1 MFSNQESPIN
11 YASTY
16 TEQDSLYAEHLKS
29 IDRFHRCSPAKLS
42 HLLLPFESR
51 LLTRIC
57 LNTACSSLI
66 DLGCGTGR
74 FLRAAKNEFSD
85 SRGYEFA
92 DVLVQKLNGYGM
104 RVRQGGI
111 EDFLASQDRADA
123 ISLLE
128 VVEHLT
134 EPGKLIGA
142 IFEQKSPQLLAVV
155 VPAWDTR
162 RRYDKRF
169 TEHDCPPNHLS
180 WWDEKSLR
188 TLLGQSGYRVT
199 IESIAE
205 TRLNLLKY
213 LIRNFRVAN
222 DSATYLE
229 WVHAFIA
236 PPTYWLLGIAERVD
250 ENKSRL

>member
-142 IFEQKSPQLLAVV
+142 IFKQKSPQLLAVV

-169 TEHDCPPNHLS
+169 AEHDCPPNHLS
-180 WWDEKSLR
+180 WWDEKSLH

-229 WVHAFIA
+229 WAHAFIA